1 MLLIFFK
8 VIFKIY
14 KSVRKIVIAFHII
27 LIKLV
32 KNKNKHDSGGR
43 DMNVIGFTFTE
54 SKKNSETTRTESI

>member
-1 MLLIFFK
+1 M
-8 VIFKIY
+8 
-14 KSVRKIVIAFHII
+14 RKIVIAFHII